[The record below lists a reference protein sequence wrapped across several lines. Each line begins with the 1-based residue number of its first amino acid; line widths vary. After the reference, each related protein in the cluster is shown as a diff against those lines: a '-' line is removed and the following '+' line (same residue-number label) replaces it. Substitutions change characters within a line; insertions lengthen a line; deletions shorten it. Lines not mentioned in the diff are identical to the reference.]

1 MKKTLITLLVTVSLG
16 MTGCQDT
23 FLQMPDT
30 TGTVDLN
37 EVYGSAKNAKSALMT
52 CYRESLLHGLPG
64 GWGVSH
70 GTLGAISGEVAR
82 GYSWHGTY
90 MIVNSGLNVNGT
102 DGSDAGA
109 DHFGNNWA
117 YIRHCWTVYENI
129 DRVPDMT
136 PEEKNYVKAE
146 ALALI
151 AYRYMGMFY
160 RYGGLPIVRK
170 SFTSPAD
177 PEVSMGRSSLS
188 ETLDYI
194 LELCQKAYDGLP
206 EGDWSAADQGR
217 MTRGAVLAIK
227 ARTLLFAA
235 RPLFNSATPYIESA
249 HNDLVC
255 FGSSDPER
263 WNTAIGANEDVL
275 EWALEYNYRLLNT
288 GGAGVGQPNPNA
300 FADYA
305 TATSTPANREVL
317 LAYKCNETDQWTWP
331 GSAIFYY
338 NNYSNYWTNNRYDTD
353 MSGLLS
359 NFLELYYDEKGDDID
374 WPKVGDSA
382 PRDASDWL
390 EKINGIE
397 PRAKADNIFI
407 GFDAFNN
414 PGNSNWTA
422 NSWGR
427 QTGNAAKTG
436 EFPEV
441 LGTDKGC
448 AAPTKFYY
456 NAGSRVWFE
465 FPLFR
470 MAEIYLN
477 LAEAYNEYGNPTKAL
492 ENLNMVHNRAGL
504 PAITETDRD
513 ALREI
518 IHRER
523 AVEFYRENLRYYDVK
538 HWKDENIDKG
548 IIGGDMRELQF
559 KVKADASGSLNL
571 PEGLE
576 SYWNAVTY
584 TSYWNPRMYL
594 EPLPQS
600 EINKGTLVQNPGY

>member
-1 MKKTLITLLVTVSLG
+1 M
-16 MTGCQDT
+16 C
-23 FLQMPDT
+23 
-30 TGTVDLN
+30 
-37 EVYGSAKNAKSALMT
+37 
-52 CYRESLLHGLPG
+52 
-64 GWGVSH
+64 W
-70 GTLGAISGEVAR
+70 SG
-82 GYSWHGTY
+82 
-90 MIVNSGLNVNGT
+90 
-102 DGSDAGA
+102 
-109 DHFGNNWA
+109 
-117 YIRHCWTVYENI
+117 
-129 DRVPDMT
+129 
-136 PEEKNYVKAE
+136 
-146 ALALI
+146 
-151 AYRYMGMFY
+151 
-160 RYGGLPIVRK
+160 
-170 SFTSPAD
+170 
-177 PEVSMGRSSLS
+177 
-188 ETLDYI
+188 
-194 LELCQKAYDGLP
+194 
-206 EGDWSAADQGR
+206 
-217 MTRGAVLAIK
+217 
-227 ARTLLFAA
+227 
-235 RPLFNSATPYIESA
+235 
-249 HNDLVC
+249 
-255 FGSSDPER
+255 
-263 WNTAIGANEDVL
+263 
-275 EWALEYNYRLLNT
+275 ALEYNYRLLNT
-288 GGAGVGQPNPNA
+288 GGAGAGQPNPNA

-436 EFPEV
+436 DSPRCSARTRV
-441 LGTDKGC
+441 ARLRPSSTIMRARASGSSSRCSAWPKSTSIWPK
-448 AAPTKFYY
+448 PTTSMETPPRHSKT
-456 NAGSRVWFE
+456 SIWCTTVPVW
-465 FPLFR
+465 
-470 MAEIYLN
+470 
-477 LAEAYNEYGNPTKAL
+477 
-492 ENLNMVHNRAGL
+492 
-504 PAITETDRD
+504 PAVTETDRD